1 LVERTLL
8 RLLLGTKQC
17 VLLNQQLQQQHQ
29 QRYANK
35 SKASDEHFL
44 AVLASTD
51 KRSTAPTARPSRR
64 RDVLPPARWRPNEVV
79 SLIESRG
86 PVGRSGANAA
96 SGAPR
101 SRRRPLA
108 HLVADELQELAV
120 GDVIVPPGVLPV
132 QPQCEHRK
140 SGIARSR
147 AGTGQACWF
156 LCHASCSTNSVRYR
170 ARPDSNFALENW
182 VPTTDLLGFPTRTG
196 LVLETSWRG
205 NFPRKTRQYLE
216 YRGTKLIFVCPNKDT
231 GKRSTPRKWR
241 RHAFLETNEPEI
253 LCPHGGTHQI
263 LQECL
268 ALGLC

>member
-51 KRSTAPTARPSRR
+51 QRSTAPTARPSRR

-147 AGTGQACWF
+147 AGTGQACWLWKF
-156 LCHASCSTNSVRYR
+156 PEEDTAVFRVSRHEAHFRLSQQRHRQAKHPPKMATPRLFGNERARNSVS
-170 ARPDSNFALENW
+170 A
-182 VPTTDLLGFPTRTG
+182 
-196 LVLETSWRG
+196 
-205 NFPRKTRQYLE
+205 
-216 YRGTKLIFVCPNKDT
+216 
-231 GKRSTPRKWR
+231 R
-241 RHAFLETNEPEI
+241 RHAPDTPRVPRTRPLLDRDPA
-253 LCPHGGTHQI
+253 PPAGT
-263 LQECL
+263 
-268 ALGLC
+268 AGRRVTAGFPSP